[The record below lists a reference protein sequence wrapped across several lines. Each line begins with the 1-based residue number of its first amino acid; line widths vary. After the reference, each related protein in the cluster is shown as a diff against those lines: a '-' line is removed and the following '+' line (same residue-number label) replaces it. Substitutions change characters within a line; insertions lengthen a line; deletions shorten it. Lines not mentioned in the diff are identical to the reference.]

1 MDRRDFLKT
10 AGLGVAGA
18 AAASLIPGG
27 LHAEAPQA
35 STGTMA
41 QNYPG
46 VGLLGFGCMRW
57 PMIKGPDGKDI
68 IDQAKVDE
76 MVDLALANGVNYYD
90 TSPVYLQG
98 QSEEAAAKA
107 LNRYPR
113 EQWLLATKLSNFADA
128 SRANSLKM
136 YRRSLELFQTD
147 YIDYYLLHSIS
158 GAAEFRR
165 RFEDTG
171 IMKDLLRE
179 KAAGHIRALGF
190 SFHGTR
196 EGFDE
201 LMALHDKY
209 HWDFVQIQ
217 MNYVD
222 WNHAVRDANASY
234 MYDELDKRE
243 IPITIME
250 PLRGGRLADLPA
262 PLADRLK
269 SREPSRSLASWA
281 FRFCGSYPRVQCIL
295 SGMSYIDHLRDN
307 LETFLDF
314 KPLTEEELA
323 FLDKVGG
330 DFEKYRMIPCTG
342 CQYCMPCPWGIDIPG
357 VFKFYNDAIGDGT
370 YVSGPEQE
378 GYARMRRRYL
388 AKYDKSIPAARQAD
402 HCIGCGACVSH
413 CPQRIR
419 IPREMRRIDS
429 YIESLKQETL

>member
-1 MDRRDFLKT
+1 
-10 AGLGVAGA
+10 
-18 AAASLIPGG
+18 
-27 LHAEAPQA
+27 
-35 STGTMA
+35 MA

-179 KAAGHIRALGF
+179 KAEGHIRALGF
-190 SFHGTR
+190 SFHGTK

-330 DFEKYRMIPCTG
+330 DFEKYRMIPCTS

-429 YIESLKQETL
+429 YIESLKQQTL

>member
-1 MDRRDFLKT
+1 
-10 AGLGVAGA
+10 
-18 AAASLIPGG
+18 
-27 LHAEAPQA
+27 
-35 STGTMA
+35 
-41 QNYPG
+41 
-46 VGLLGFGCMRW
+46 
-57 PMIKGPDGKDI
+57 
-68 IDQAKVDE
+68 
-76 MVDLALANGVNYYD
+76 
-90 TSPVYLQG
+90 
-98 QSEEAAAKA
+98 
-107 LNRYPR
+107 
-113 EQWLLATKLSNFADA
+113 
-128 SRANSLKM
+128 M

-190 SFHGTR
+190 SFHGTK

-262 PLADRLK
+262 PLADQLK

-357 VFKFYNDAIGDGT
+357 VFKFYNDAINDGT

-388 AKYDKSIPAARQAD
+388 SKYDKTIPAARQAD